1 MKTWDASDTMV
12 HTAIRV
18 EHSTMA
24 LHVQAA
30 EHSTMDHHIQVVV
43 RSTMEVRQDTRG
55 RSEAA
60 TLPHTHRTAAV
71 HSAVALP
78 VVAVEVPLAE
88 AIAVG
93 TTAAGLAK
101 AEVTAA
107 EAVVSAEA
115 VKIRTSA
122 FIIRWTS
129 RIGHFA

>member
-24 LHVQAA
+24 LHVQVMVR
-30 EHSTMDHHIQVVV
+30 STMDLPVQAAAH
-43 RSTMEVRQDTRG
+43 STMEVRQDTRG

-60 TLPHTHRTAAV
+60 TLPHTHRTVAV

-88 AIAVG
+88 AIVVD
-93 TTAAGLAK
+93 TTVAELAK

>member
-1 MKTWDASDTMV
+1 MV

-24 LHVQAA
+24 LHVQPTDC
-30 EHSTMDHHIQVVV
+30 STTVLHDQVVD
-43 RSTMEVRQDTRG
+43 RSIMKVPQDIRV

-60 TLPHTHRTAAV
+60 TLPHTHRTVAV

-78 VVAVEVPLAE
+78 VVAAEVPLAE
-88 AIAVG
+88 AIVVD
-93 TTAAGLAK
+93 TTAAELAK

-122 FIIRWTS
+122 FIIR
-129 RIGHFA
+129 

>member
-30 EHSTMDHHIQVVV
+30 VRSTMDHHVQAAVH
-43 RSTMEVRQDTRG
+43 STMEVRQDTRG

-93 TTAAGLAK
+93 TTAAELAK

-107 EAVVSAEA
+107 EAVVSAEV

-122 FIIRWTS
+122 FIIR
-129 RIGHFA
+129 

>member
-1 MKTWDASDTMV
+1 MV

-24 LHVQAA
+24 LHVQPTDRSTTVLPVPAA
-30 EHSTMDHHIQVVV
+30 VH
-43 RSTMEVRQDTRG
+43 STMEVRQDIRV

-60 TLPHTHRTAAV
+60 TLPHTHRTVAV

-78 VVAVEVPLAE
+78 VVAAGVPLAE

-93 TTAAGLAK
+93 TTAVELAK
-101 AEVTAA
+101 AEVTEA
-107 EAVVSAEA
+107 EAVLSAEV

-122 FIIRWTS
+122 FIIR
-129 RIGHFA
+129 

>member
-1 MKTWDASDTMV
+1 MV
-12 HTAIRV
+12 
-18 EHSTMA
+18 
-24 LHVQAA
+24 LHVQSTVR
-30 EHSTMDHHIQVVV
+30 STMDLPVQAAAH
-43 RSTMEVRQDTRG
+43 STMEVRQDTRG

-60 TLPHTHRTAAV
+60 TLPHTHRTVAV
-71 HSAVALP
+71 HSAVALS

-101 AEVTAA
+101 VEVTAA

-122 FIIRWTS
+122 FIIR
-129 RIGHFA
+129 

>member
-60 TLPHTHRTAAV
+60 TLPHTHRTVAV

-78 VVAVEVPLAE
+78 VVAMEDPLAE
-88 AIAVG
+88 AIVVD
-93 TTAAGLAK
+93 TTVAELAK

>member
-1 MKTWDASDTMV
+1 MV

-24 LHVQAA
+24 LHVQPTDC
-30 EHSTMDHHIQVVV
+30 STTVLHDQVVD
-43 RSTMEVRQDTRG
+43 RSIMKVPQDIRV

-60 TLPHTHRTAAV
+60 TLPHTHRTVAV

-78 VVAVEVPLAE
+78 VVAAGVPLAE

-122 FIIRWTS
+122 FIIR
-129 RIGHFA
+129 